1 MAKAKKI
8 VSFDTMNRKEYI
20 ADTISAVM
28 VAGILICVSRGL
40 LSFPI
45 EWIGNA
51 LSGGGWQF
59 YLKTLL
65 TAIISAVGLT
75 LPLYIYG
82 LLVDS
87 PVKKVFKRSTDV
99 PTIQKVLYGVL
110 GTIAATSVAILC
122 LKLSFTV
129 MDFAKADGYIFTMN
143 APDMGSNPFENLF
156 FILVYALVPA
166 VLCEPFYRGVVMNK
180 FSKDSYLLAVL
191 IPAIIFAA
199 NHPNIPQ
206 MPYMLLVG
214 IILGW
219 IYLKTEDIIVP
230 IVIHALVNGVI
241 SYLYVK
247 AGSTENFTLS
257 GKNILIIMG
266 GTLFAAVI
274 MALIMGIRI
283 KKHSPDD
290 KPFSVKESLKGLFG
304 TFGIYVIAI
313 IVIIQLGYLHIDNP
327 TFEIGDEDE
336 AQEEIIDEESGT
348 NDEIQE

>member
-1 MAKAKKI
+1 MAKTKKI

-20 ADTISAVM
+20 ADVISGVM
-28 VAGILICVSRGL
+28 VAGILVCVSRGL

-45 EWIGNA
+45 GWIETA
-51 LSGGGWQF
+51 ISGGGWQF
-59 YLKTLL
+59 YLRTLL
-65 TAIISAVGLT
+65 TAVISAIGLK

-87 PVKKVFKRSTDV
+87 PVKQVFKRSSEV
-99 PTIQKVLYGVL
+99 PTLQKVLYGIL
-110 GTIAATSVAILC
+110 GSIAAISVAIIC
-122 LKLSFTV
+122 LKASFTV
-129 MDFAKADGYIFTMN
+129 MDWARADGYIFTMN
-143 APDMGSNPFENLF
+143 SPAVGNGPFENLF
-156 FILVYALVPA
+156 FILVYSLVPA
-166 VLCEPFYRGVVMNK
+166 LICEPFYRGVVINRL
-180 FSKDSYLLAVL
+180 SNDSYLLAVL

-219 IYLKTEDIIVP
+219 IYLKTEDVIVP
-230 IVIHALVNGVI
+230 MVIHALVNGVI

-247 AGSTENFTLS
+247 AGSAESFTLS
-257 GKNILIIMG
+257 GQNIFIIMG
-266 GTLFAAVI
+266 ITLLAAII
-274 MALIMGIRI
+274 MAIILGVRI
-283 KKHSPDD
+283 KKHTSDA

-304 TFGIYVIAI
+304 TFGVYVLAI

-327 TFEIGDEDE
+327 TFEIGDGDE
-336 AQEEIIDEESGT
+336 VQEEIVDEESGT

>member
-1 MAKAKKI
+1 MAKKKKI

-20 ADTISAVM
+20 ADTVSAVM

-40 LSFPI
+40 LNFPI

-51 LSGGGWQF
+51 LSGDGWQF
-59 YLKTLL
+59 YFKTLL

-87 PVKKVFKRSTDV
+87 PVKKVFKRNDRT
-99 PTIQKVLYGVL
+99 PPLQKVLYGVL
-110 GTIAATSVAILC
+110 GSIAAISVAILC
-122 LKLSFTV
+122 LKLSFTI
-129 MDFAKADGYIFTMN
+129 MDLAKAEGYIFTMN
-143 APDMGSNPFENLF
+143 APDVGSNAFQNFF

-166 VLCEPFYRGVVMNK
+166 VLCEPFYRGVVMNRL
-180 FSKDSYLLAVL
+180 SKDSYLLAVL
-191 IPAIIFAA
+191 IPSIIFAA
-199 NHPNIPQ
+199 NHPTIPQ

-247 AGSTENFTLS
+247 AGSAESFTLS
-257 GKNILIIMG
+257 GKNIFIIMG
-266 GTLFAAVI
+266 GTLLVAVG
-274 MALIMGIRI
+274 MAIIMGIRI
-283 KKHSPDD
+283 KNRSPED

-304 TFGIYVIAI
+304 TFGIYVLAI
-313 IVIIQLGYLHIDNP
+313 IVILQLGHLHIDNP
-327 TFEIGDEDE
+327 TFEIGDEDQ
-336 AQEEIIDEESGT
+336 AQEEIVDEESGT

>member
-1 MAKAKKI
+1 MAKKKKI
-8 VSFDTMNRKEYI
+8 VSFDAMNRKEYI
-20 ADTISAVM
+20 ADTVSAVM

-40 LSFPI
+40 LNFPI

-51 LSGGGWQF
+51 LAGDGWQF

-87 PVKKVFKRSTDV
+87 PVKKVLQRNSETPAF
-99 PTIQKVLYGVL
+99 QKVLYGIL
-110 GTIAATSVAILC
+110 GSIAAISVAILC
-122 LKLSFTV
+122 LKLSFMV
-129 MDFAKADGYIFTMN
+129 MDIAKAEGYIFTMN
-143 APDMGSNPFENLF
+143 APDTGVNGWQNAF

-166 VLCEPFYRGVVMNK
+166 ILCEPFYRGVVMNRL
-180 FSKDSYLLAVL
+180 SKDSYLLAVL

-199 NHPNIPQ
+199 NHPTIPQ

-219 IYLKTEDIIVP
+219 IYLKTEDVIVP

-247 AGSTENFTLS
+247 AGSAESFTLS
-257 GKNILIIMG
+257 GKNIFIIMG
-266 GTLFAAVI
+266 GALLAAVG
-274 MALIMGIRI
+274 MAIIMGIRI
-283 KKHSPDD
+283 KKHSPED

-304 TFGIYVIAI
+304 TFGIYVLAI
-313 IVIIQLGYLHIDNP
+313 IVILQLGHLHIDNP
-327 TFEIGDEDE
+327 TFEIGDGDE
-336 AQEEIIDEESGT
+336 IQEEIVDQESET